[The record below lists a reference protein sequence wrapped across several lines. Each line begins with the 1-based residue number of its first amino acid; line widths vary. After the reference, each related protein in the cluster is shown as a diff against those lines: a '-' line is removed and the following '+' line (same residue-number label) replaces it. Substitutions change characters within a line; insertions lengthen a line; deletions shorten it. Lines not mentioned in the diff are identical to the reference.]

1 MKAYEDFKNEIFASG
16 QPEGSIPAEDA
27 CWALYCAEQVLDSID
42 QAQDDELMKVDPTVD
57 DDIHISLNS
66 LASRLREALGIKSD
80 YGDTDGSGF
89 VPDP

>member
-1 MKAYEDFKNEIFASG
+1 MKSYEDFKNDVFSG
-16 QPEGSIPAEDA
+16 QFENSVPAEDA
-27 CWALYCAEQVLDSID
+27 CWALYCVEQVLDSID
-42 QAQDDELMKVDPTVD
+42 QAQEDELMKVDPMVD
-57 DDIHISLNS
+57 DDLHISLNS

>member
-1 MKAYEDFKNEIFASG
+1 MKSYEEFKSEILSYG
-16 QPEGSIPAEDA
+16 LPERGIPAEDA

-42 QAQDDELMKVDPTVD
+42 QAQDDELMEVDPTVD
-57 DDIHISLNS
+57 DDIHISLTS

-80 YGDTDGSGF
+80 CGDTDGSGF